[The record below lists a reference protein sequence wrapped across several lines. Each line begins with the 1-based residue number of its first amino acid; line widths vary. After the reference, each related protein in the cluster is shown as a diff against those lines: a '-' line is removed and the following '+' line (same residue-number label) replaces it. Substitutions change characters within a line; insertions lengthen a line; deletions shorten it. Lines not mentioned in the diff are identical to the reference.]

1 MSATFPSQM
10 VRRAVACA
18 LGRCASESEITLRP
32 TAPHQSNRLYD
43 VYVDGE
49 HLIAKEYLR
58 ADIPDAAQHE
68 YEAFRYLAAYAGG
81 IPMPRPIPT
90 SSGRCF
96 AILDGRCYRCHE
108 WIDGTALPW
117 HGHARSTAAAVGG
130 VVARLHQL
138 RLSWSQHLAPDRP
151 SPTMNRWVA
160 LAESAWSLDAALRRA
175 GPRSCLNR
183 ATRNDERDNL
193 AC

>member
-68 YEAFRYLAAYAGG
+68 YEAFRYLAAYAQ
-81 IPMPRPIPT
+81 
-90 SSGRCF
+90 S
-96 AILDGRCYRCHE
+96 A
-108 WIDGTALPW
+108 
-117 HGHARSTAAAVGG
+117 
-130 VVARLHQL
+130 
-138 RLSWSQHLAPDRP
+138 QHLALR
-151 SPTMNRWVA
+151 NEVFYVA
-160 LAESAWSLDAALRRA
+160 NDAAYA
-175 GPRSCLNR
+175 GDVGYRFGLHYGLDDGDGSGVWSG
-183 ATRNDERDNL
+183 T
-193 AC
+193 